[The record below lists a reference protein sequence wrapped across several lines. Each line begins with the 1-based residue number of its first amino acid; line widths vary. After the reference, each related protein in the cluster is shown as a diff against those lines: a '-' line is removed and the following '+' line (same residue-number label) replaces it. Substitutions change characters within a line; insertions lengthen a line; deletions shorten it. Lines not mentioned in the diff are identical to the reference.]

1 MSALAAFPRLALCS
15 LIITLASCV
24 AAHAGDEAAKQ
35 QIDPK
40 AQKVV
45 DQWGKFVAGLRSF
58 QFDGGV
64 ALTIEQQGKKQSQN
78 FVLKFAAER
87 PNKLSF
93 SVEAPPQGGALIVSD
108 GSELSIFIK
117 GFNKYGVEKA
127 PETWDAMLQNPLVA
141 GPLGFG
147 NASVVTAA
155 LLNEDPAKKLLEKAT
170 SVAYGGVVE
179 LDGVKCHLIEAAGED
194 LDWKLWIEAGD
205 KPLVRQFVPDLAK
218 AFAKMAKASQ
228 QKSPYENMKITNT
241 VTFGDW
247 KADPKFS
254 PETFAFK
261 APEGVEKAD
270 SLMEILSGGRG
281 GVAEPGPHPLV
292 GQAAPE
298 VKLELLDGGELN
310 LAAFKGKKVVILD
323 FWATWCGPCVQAMP
337 IIDKVAEKFKDQ
349 GVVLYAVNLQE
360 EPDEI
365 KKFMDEAKLKVAVA
379 LDKDGAVAGS
389 YRAEAIPQ
397 TVLIG
402 KDGLVQVVRV
412 GVSPNLEESL
422 TKDLEAILAGKNLA
436 AEALSAKAKKDEAA
450 AKTRE
455 DKGAEKDRPAA
466 KAPAAK
472 APEAKAPA
480 TKAPSAKSGR

>member
-1 MSALAAFPRLALCS
+1 MSAPAALVRPLLCS
-15 LIITLASCV
+15 LVAALASLAV
-24 AAHAGDEAAKQ
+24 AHPAAAAKPEV
-35 QIDPK
+35 DPK
-40 AQKVV
+40 SQQTV
-45 DQWGKFVAGLRSF
+45 DKWGKFVAGLRGF

-93 SVEAPPQGGALIVSD
+93 SVEAPSQGGAQIVSD
-108 GSELSIFIK
+108 GSDLSIFIK

-155 LLNEDPAKKLLEKAT
+155 LLNEDPAKKLLEKTTA
-170 SVAYGGVVE
+170 VAYGGVVE
-179 LDGVKCHLIEAAGED
+179 LDGVKCHLIEATGED
-194 LDWKLWIEAGD
+194 LDWKLWIESGD
-205 KPLVRQFVPDLAK
+205 KPLARQFVPDLAK

-241 VTFGDW
+241 VTFKDW
-247 KADPKFS
+247 KTDPKFAADA
-254 PETFAFK
+254 FAFT

-270 SLMEILSGGRG
+270 SLMEILSGGRAT
-281 GVAEPGPHPLV
+281 AEPGPHPLV

-337 IIDKVAEKFKDQ
+337 VIDKVAEKFKDQ

-365 KKFMDEAKLKVAVA
+365 KKFMEEAKLKVAVA

-402 KDGLVQVVRV
+402 KDGVVQVVKV

-422 TKDLEAILAGKNLA
+422 IKDLEAILAGKDLA
-436 AEALSAKAKKDEAA
+436 AETLAAKAKKDEAP
-450 AKTRE
+450 AKASE
-455 DKGAEKDRPAA
+455 DKGAEKARPAKSA
-466 KAPAAK
+466 EPKAPAGK
-472 APEAKAPA
+472 AA
-480 TKAPSAKSGR
+480 R

>member
-1 MSALAAFPRLALCS
+1 MSAPAALVRSALC
-15 LIITLASCV
+15 LLVVTLAWTGIARP
-24 AAHAGDEAAKQ
+24 AAAAKPDV
-35 QIDPK
+35 DPK
-40 AQKVV
+40 AQQVV
-45 DQWGKFVAGLRSF
+45 DKWGKFITGLRGF

-64 ALTIEQQGKKQSQN
+64 ALTIEQQGKKQSQD

-87 PNKLSF
+87 PNKLAF
-93 SVEAPPQGGALIVSD
+93 TVEAPPQGGAQIASD
-108 GSELSIFIK
+108 GSDLSIFIK

-155 LLNEDPAKKLLEKAT
+155 LLNEDPAKKLLEKTT
-170 SVAYGGVVE
+170 SVAYGGVVD
-179 LDGVKCHLIEAAGED
+179 LGGVKCDLIEATGEE
-194 LDWKLWIEAGD
+194 LDWKMWIEAGD

-241 VTFGDW
+241 VTFKDW
-247 KADPKFS
+247 KTDPKFS
-254 PETFAFK
+254 PEAFAFT
-261 APEGVEKAD
+261 APEGIEKAE
-270 SLMEILSGGRG
+270 SLMDILSGGRAE
-281 GVAEPGPHPLV
+281 AEPGPHPLV

-298 VKLELLDGGELN
+298 VKLQLLDGGELN
-310 LAAFKGKKVVILD
+310 LAALKGKKVVILD

-337 IIDKVAEKFKDQ
+337 VIDKVAEKFKDQ

-365 KKFMDEAKLKVAVA
+365 KKFLDEAKLKVAVA

-402 KDGLVQVVRV
+402 KDGTVQVVKV
-412 GVSPNLEESL
+412 GVSPNLEASL
-422 TKDLEAILAGKNLA
+422 TKDLEAILAGKDLA
-436 AEALSAKAKKDEAA
+436 AETLAAKAKKDEAA
-450 AKTRE
+450 
-455 DKGAEKDRPAA
+455 DKGRDAKGDEKT
-466 KAPAAK
+466 APASKGAK
-472 APEAKAPA
+472 PKAPA
-480 TKAPSAKSGR
+480 TKAGK

>member
-1 MSALAAFPRLALCS
+1 MSASVALLRPALCS
-15 LIITLASCV
+15 LVFALASFAV
-24 AAHAGDEAAKQ
+24 AHPAAAAKPEV
-35 QIDPK
+35 DPK
-40 AQKVV
+40 AQQAV
-45 DQWGKFVAGLRSF
+45 DKWGKFVAGLRGF

-64 ALTIEQQGKKQSQN
+64 TLTIEQQGKKQSQN

-93 SVEAPPQGGALIVSD
+93 SVEAPPQGGAQIVSD
-108 GSELSIFIK
+108 GSDLSIFIK

-155 LLNEDPAKKLLEKAT
+155 LLNEDPAKKLLEKTT
-170 SVAYGGVVE
+170 SITYGGMVE
-179 LDGVKCHLIEAAGED
+179 LDGVKCHLIEAAGEE

-228 QKSPYENMKITNT
+228 QKSPYENMKITNI
-241 VTFGDW
+241 VTFKDW
-247 KADPKFS
+247 KADPKFAA
-254 PETFAFK
+254 EAFAFT

-270 SLMEILSGGRG
+270 SLMDILSGGPAS
-281 GVAEPGPHPLV
+281 AEPGPHPLV

-298 VKLELLDGGELN
+298 IKLELLDGGELN
-310 LAAFKGKKVVILD
+310 LAALKGKKVVILD

-337 IIDKVAEKFKDQ
+337 VIDKVAEKFKDQ

-360 EPDEI
+360 EPDQI
-365 KKFMDEAKLKVAVA
+365 KKFMEEAKLKVTVA

-402 KDGLVQVVRV
+402 KDGSVQVVKV

-436 AEALSAKAKKDEAA
+436 AETLAAKTKKDEAA
-450 AKTRE
+450 AKARE
-455 DKGAEKDRPAA
+455 DKGEEKARPAA
-466 KAPAAK
+466 KTAEP
-472 APEAKAPA
+472 KAPA
-480 TKAPSAKSGR
+480 GKAGR

>member
-1 MSALAAFPRLALCS
+1 MSAPAALVRSVLC
-15 LIITLASCV
+15 LLVVLLASFAVAPAAV
-24 AAHAGDEAAKQ
+24 AAKSEVDA
-35 QIDPK
+35 K
-40 AQKVV
+40 AQQVV
-45 DQWGKFVAGLRSF
+45 DKWGKFIAGLQGF

-78 FVLKFAAER
+78 FELKFAAER
-87 PNKLSF
+87 PNKLAF
-93 SVEAPPQGGALIVSD
+93 TVEAPPQGGAQIMSD
-108 GSELSIFIK
+108 GSELSVFIK

-155 LLNEDPAKKLLEKAT
+155 LLNEEPAKKLLEKTT

-179 LDGVKCHLIEAAGED
+179 LDGIKCHLIEATGED

-241 VTFGDW
+241 VTFKDW
-247 KADPKFS
+247 KTDPKFS
-254 PETFAFK
+254 AEAFAFT
-261 APEGVEKAD
+261 APEGVEKAE
-270 SLMEILSGGRG
+270 SLMDILSGGRAS
-281 GVAEPGPHPLV
+281 AEPGPHPLV

-337 IIDKVAEKFKDQ
+337 VIDKVAEKFKDQ

-360 EPDEI
+360 EPDDI
-365 KKFMDEAKLKVAVA
+365 KKFLEDAKLKVAVA

-389 YRAEAIPQ
+389 YGAEAIPQ

-402 KDGLVQVVRV
+402 KDGTVQVVKV
-412 GVSPNLEESL
+412 GVSPNLEASL

-436 AEALSAKAKKDEAA
+436 AETLAAKAKKDEAA
-450 AKTRE
+450 AKARP
-455 DKGAEKDRPAA
+455 DNGDEKAQPAA
-466 KAPAAK
+466 P
-472 APEAKAPA
+472 KAPA
-480 TKAPSAKSGR
+480 TKAGK